1 MAVSYSHEPFTNFKE
16 EKQQTSFQKSLDDVN
31 TQLGQHYPLVINGER
46 VETDEKIVSINPA
59 NKEEVIGSVSMAD
72 KDLAEKAMQAALQA
86 FETWKKQKPEHRAN
100 VLFKAAAIIRRRK
113 HEFSG
118 YLVKEA
124 GKPWNE
130 ADADTAEA

>member
-1 MAVSYSHEPFTNFKE
+1 
-16 EKQQTSFQKSLDDVN
+16 
-31 TQLGQHYPLVINGER
+31 
-46 VETDEKIVSINPA
+46 
-59 NKEEVIGSVSMAD
+59 MAD

-124 GKPWNE
+124 GKP
-130 ADADTAEA
+130 